1 MAKLKADRNIERS
14 KEYIEQISTKSRR
27 MIDAMD
33 DMLWSLDPDN
43 DYMEKTILRM
53 RESAEALQH
62 TYGTEI
68 QIEIDEKVKSVKM
81 DMRTRHE
88 LFLIF
93 KEGLRTIA
101 SNSRSGTLVNADLS
115 GGKLLVKIHNGGM
128 NAHGDPEVERSY
140 QELRQRAEVIG
151 AELDIQTDKKG
162 IFIVLFVPLK

>member
-1 MAKLKADRNIERS
+1 
-14 KEYIEQISTKSRR
+14 
-27 MIDAMD
+27 MD

-53 RESAEALQH
+53 RESAEGLQH

-68 QIEIDEKVKSVKM
+68 QIEIDEKVKSIKM

-93 KEGLRTIA
+93 KEALRTVA
-101 SNSRSGTLVNADLS
+101 SNSGSGSLVNADLS

-128 NAHGDPEVERSY
+128 NANGDLEVERV
-140 QELRQRAEVIG
+140 LRSCG
-151 AELDIQTDKKG
+151 KG
-162 IFIVLFVPLK
+162 RRLSVRSWIYKPIRTVFLLFCLFR